1 MWFLLLAAL
10 GVAVVVSQQGT
21 SSSGGSGGGGG
32 GGGSGGGGGGTPP
45 PVPAPPGWP
54 TWAPTPT
61 ECQAA
66 LMALPPEL
74 QNAAKAAI
82 ENALKVKDTVGLIN
96 LAKVLEAG
104 GYKQAGLCIRALI
117 EFSDKTKSSTET
129 TPGGVPTS
137 DILKNCDE
145 HVTNAVKLLPEP
157 LRTQVWN
164 TYSSGTAPKDAV
176 SKLITTLKS
185 SGHPAMQVVAECL
198 KTKYGVAGS

>member
-1 MWFLLLAAL
+1 MWLLLLAAL

-32 GGGSGGGGGGTPP
+32 GGDGGGGGTTP

-66 LMALPPEL
+66 LTALPPEL

-117 EFSDKTKSSTET
+117 EFSDKTKSTET
-129 TPGGVPTS
+129 TPGGVPVS
-137 DILKNCDE
+137 SILKECDE
-145 HVTNAVKLLPEP
+145 QVANSVKLLPEP
-157 LRTQVWN
+157 LKTQVWN
-164 TYSSGTAPKDAV
+164 TYTSGTAPKDAV